1 MGITVVRIKTI
12 GERIQHLVNTVA
24 DGKNTVFAA
33 ALGINEANVRSYIRG
48 TLPKAD
54 ILEKIVITYEINAK
68 WLLTGFGEVKEP
80 NPQPTK
86 HPFVLADDTLL
97 SDFLTEHLHLLDKK
111 DEKIVQQAQT
121 IGMLEERIRE
131 LERQLQKNAGDANI
145 GNTANAG

>member
-1 MGITVVRIKTI
+1 MGITVNRIKTI
-12 GERIQHLVNTVA
+12 GERIQCLVNTVA
-24 DGKNTVFAA
+24 EGKNTIFAS

-68 WLLTGFGEVKEP
+68 WLLTGFGEIKEP
-80 NPQPTK
+80 NPQPAK
-86 HPFVLADDTLL
+86 NPFIIAEGTPL

-131 LERQLQKNAGDANI
+131 LERQLQKNAGVANTN
-145 GNTANAG
+145 NTANAG